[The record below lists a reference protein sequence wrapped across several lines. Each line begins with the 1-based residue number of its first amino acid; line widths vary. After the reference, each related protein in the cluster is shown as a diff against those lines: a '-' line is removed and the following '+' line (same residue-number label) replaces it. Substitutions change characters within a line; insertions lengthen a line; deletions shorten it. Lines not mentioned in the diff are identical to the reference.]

1 MRGLSYQN
9 ATDTDEKSHTHHSPH
24 PRRANKTSDTTH
36 PSSDECTGQRSNVL
50 VQKRR
55 SHSNVKHSPLEKR
68 KATNI
73 FPARPGT
80 ESGMSLQNS
89 VDINLSSRFQ
99 QSTPTEGNSPQ
110 RATPMELVPT
120 EKGLLNPNVQL
131 PPGGHREQSRG
142 TRVASPAG

>member
-1 MRGLSYQN
+1 MQGLSYQN
-9 ATDTDEKSHTHHSPH
+9 ATDTNEKSHRHHSPH

-36 PSSDECTGQRSNVL
+36 PSSDECTGQHSNVL
-50 VQKRR
+50 VQRRR
-55 SHSNVKHSPLEKR
+55 SHSNVKQSPLEKR

-99 QSTPTEGNSPQ
+99 QSTPTEGKLTTTCNADGVGTYREGSPEPE
-110 RATPMELVPT
+110 RPT
-120 EKGLLNPNVQL
+120 
-131 PPGGHREQSRG
+131 SARG
-142 TRVASPAG
+142 SQGTIERD